1 MPMMDP
7 ITLSCRCCVCIGK
20 HCLIDHPGHSHH
32 EMAIL
37 SPGEPFAPDT
47 RLIGEP
53 ASWGTRVYNY
63 LSKIYRGI
71 PELVGDDD

>member
-1 MPMMDP
+1 
-7 ITLSCRCCVCIGK
+7 
-20 HCLIDHPGHSHH
+20 
-32 EMAIL
+32 MAIL